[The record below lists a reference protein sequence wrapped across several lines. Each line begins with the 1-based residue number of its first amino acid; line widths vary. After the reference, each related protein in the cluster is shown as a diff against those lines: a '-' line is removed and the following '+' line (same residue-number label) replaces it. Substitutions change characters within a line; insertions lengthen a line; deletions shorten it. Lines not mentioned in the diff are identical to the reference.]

1 MTAVAHPARSEPREQ
16 RIGPVF
22 AALMLVMLIAS
33 LDQTI
38 VSTALPTIVGDLGGA
53 SQLAWV
59 VTAYMLAST
68 ITTPLAGKLGDLYG
82 RKIVLQV
89 ALVTFMV
96 GSALCGQAHSMN
108 ELILFRGLQGLGG
121 GALMVSTQAV
131 IGDIVPPRDRG
142 RYSGLMGSVFGVS
155 TVIGP
160 LLGGFFV
167 DHLSWRWI
175 FYVNLPIGLL
185 AFVVLAAVLH
195 TPSTRERHVIDY
207 LGVALLG
214 GGLSSIVLFTSL
226 GGTSYSWTSPLVIG
240 LMILG
245 VLLLAA
251 FVWAESRAAEPV
263 LSLDLFRN
271 DVFAYSSAV
280 GFIVGFAMFG
290 SLTYIPVYLQIVKGS
305 SPTESGLQMLPLMG
319 GVLIASISSGLI
331 TSRTGRYKVFPI
343 IGTAL
348 MTIGMLLLSRLQ
360 VDTNI
365 AAADSYMFVLGMGL
379 GFVMQTLILAVQ
391 NAVSYDDLG
400 VATSG
405 ASLFR
410 SMGGSIGTPIFGAV
424 LANQLDSRLA
434 DAFPHSGS
442 IGSIAHQ
449 ATPDVDREAAT
460 ADPRPVRGRLRRVA
474 AAGVPDRR
482 RRGADRLRPVLD
494 DPRAAAA
501 PDDRR
506 RAKRGRLAGAAER
519 GQLAARAGGEGELR
533 WPSTRTATSSTS
545 GWVSG
550 PGSTCRRRRCGS
562 CSAWTRRGRSPGPS
576 WRPASAAIASG
587 CAPGSA
593 SCSTG
598 RWWRSEEG
606 DPEDA
611 VCTVTEDGRAVLD
624 RLAQARSSSVTELLA
639 EWEPEAHP
647 EILLMVKRL
656 TRSLAEEAPSEVAE
670 PVGVA

>member
-1 MTAVAHPARSEPREQ
+1 MTAVAHPARSAPREQ

-214 GGLSSIVLFTSL
+214 GGLSAIVLFTSL

-240 LMILG
+240 LMVVG

-360 VDTNI
+360 VDTEI
-365 AAADSYMFVLGMGL
+365 AAADSYMFVLG
-379 GFVMQTLILAVQ
+379 
-391 NAVSYDDLG
+391 Y
-400 VATSG
+400 G
-405 ASLFR
+405 AR
-410 SMGGSIGTPIFGAV
+410 V
-424 LANQLDSRLA
+424 RDA
-434 DAFPHSGS
+434 DADPGGAERGQLRRSRGGHVGRKPVPVD
-442 IGSIAHQ
+442 GRGDRHAHLRRGAGQPAGQQ
-449 ATPDVDREAAT
+449 AGRRVPAQRQHRVDRAPGHAGVDLEAAT
-460 ADPRPVRGRLRRVA
+460 ADPRPVRGRLR
-474 AAGVPDRR
+474 
-482 RRGADRLRPVLD
+482 
-494 DPRAAAA
+494 
-501 PDDRR
+501 
-506 RAKRGRLAGAAER
+506 
-519 GQLAARAGGEGELR
+519 
-533 WPSTRTATSSTS
+533 
-545 GWVSG
+545 
-550 PGSTCRRRRCGS
+550 
-562 CSAWTRRGRSPGPS
+562 
-576 WRPASAAIASG
+576 
-587 CAPGSA
+587 
-593 SCSTG
+593 
-598 RWWRSEEG
+598 
-606 DPEDA
+606 
-611 VCTVTEDGRAVLD
+611 
-624 RLAQARSSSVTELLA
+624 
-639 EWEPEAHP
+639 
-647 EILLMVKRL
+647 
-656 TRSLAEEAPSEVAE
+656 
-670 PVGVA
+670 